1 MRNGLHIW
9 TLCELSFTHTNS
21 RTVFP
26 FPKKRVSES
35 RVMAVEVKPRIA
47 FALTANPGLETLVK
61 IKKAFPDFPLEVI
74 TG

>member
-1 MRNGLHIW
+1 
-9 TLCELSFTHTNS
+9 
-21 RTVFP
+21 
-26 FPKKRVSES
+26 
-35 RVMAVEVKPRIA
+35 MAVEVKPRIA